1 LTNDVR
7 SDTRAGWTFGG
18 GTEAALDAH
27 WSAKLEYLYI
37 DAGKS
42 QRAVRLSQLGFATSF
57 NSDVSN
63 RFHVI
68 RAGLNYSL
76 NAPVVAKC

>member
-1 LTNDVR
+1 
-7 SDTRAGWTFGG
+7 
-18 GTEAALDAH
+18 
-27 WSAKLEYLYI
+27 
-37 DAGKS
+37 
-42 QRAVRLSQLGFATSF
+42 VRLSQLGFATSF